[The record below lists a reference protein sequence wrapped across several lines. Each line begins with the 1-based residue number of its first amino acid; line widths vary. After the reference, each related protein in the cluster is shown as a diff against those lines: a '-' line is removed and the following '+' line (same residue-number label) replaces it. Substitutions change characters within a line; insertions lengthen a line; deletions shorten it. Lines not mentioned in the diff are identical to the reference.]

1 MHRFL
6 DQLENGLD
14 RCDLRGARLL
24 VGVSGGADS
33 VSLLRGLLILREAW
47 SLTVTAA
54 HLNHR
59 LRGAAS
65 DADAVWVRTLCERR
79 GVAVRVQE
87 LDVAAEAASRG
98 IGIEEAAR
106 EARYRFLGQVAAETG
121 CNCVAV
127 AHTADDQVETILH
140 HVLRGT
146 SLAGLAGMRWHRSLA
161 GGVMLVRPMLG
172 ITRQDVLG
180 FLRQHGQDFCADAS
194 NADAT
199 FTRNRIRNELL
210 PRLRAEFNPQID
222 DTLRRLGRQAAEL
235 HELVEALA
243 VDLLRR
249 AIRHH
254 TPTECHLDVATLADQ
269 PRPVVRE
276 LFVQLWR
283 QQNWPRQKM
292 GFDHWEQLV
301 EIAFAGGAVT
311 LPGNIDA
318 RSRRGEVAISS
329 PHHLEM

>member
-1 MHRFL
+1 MSRFL

-14 RCDLRGARLL
+14 RCELRGARLV

-33 VSLLRGLLILREAW
+33 VSLLRGLLILRQAW

-65 DADAVWVRTLCERR
+65 EADAAWVRSLCEQH
-79 GVAVRVQE
+79 GVAVRMGE
-87 LDVAAEAASRG
+87 LDVAAEAASRE
-98 IGIEEAAR
+98 IGVEEAAR
-106 EARYRFLGQVAAETG
+106 EARYRFLEQVSGETG
-121 CNCVAV
+121 CTHVAV

-146 SLAGLAGMRWHRSLA
+146 SLAGLAGMPWHRRLA
-161 GGVMLVRPMLG
+161 GGIKLVRPLLEV
-172 ITRQDVLG
+172 TRQDVLE
-180 FLRQHGQDFCADAS
+180 FLRQHSQDFCADAS
-194 NADAT
+194 NFDAT

-222 DTLRRLGRQAAEL
+222 DTLLRLGRQAAEL
-235 HELVEALA
+235 HTFVEALA

-249 AIRHH
+249 ALRHRS
-254 TPTECHLDVATLADQ
+254 PTECHVDAATLVDQ

-301 EIAFAGGAVT
+301 EIALTGGAVT

-318 RSRRGEVAISS
+318 RRHRGEVVISRMRDES
-329 PHHLEM
+329 